1 MCARPPVASMESM
14 HNLIEARSLFK
25 DFGATRALRGVDL
38 TVAAGESVAV
48 MGPSGSGKTT
58 LLHTLAG
65 IETPGA
71 GQVLL
76 RRAGGTPVD
85 VAALSDRKRSEL
97 RRTAFGFVF
106 QQGLLLPEL
115 TAGENVALPLLLLGR
130 ARADAEAEAS
140 RLLAALGIGDKA
152 GSRIG
157 ELSGGQQQRVA
168 IARAQAAQPAIVF
181 ADEPT
186 GALDSVTSAEVMTA
200 LLASTVGEGRA
211 LVVVTHDAGVA
222 ARCDRTLHMR
232 DGVIVETAVRA
243 DAPAAASA
251 SATAPS
257 AAS

>member
-1 MCARPPVASMESM
+1 MDTMQ
-14 HNLIEARSLFK
+14 NLIEARSLFK
-25 DFGATRALRGVDL
+25 DFGTTRALRGVDL
-38 TVAAGESVAV
+38 AVAAGESVAV
-48 MGPSGSGKTT
+48 MGPSGCGKTT

-65 IETPGA
+65 IELPGA

-76 RRAGGTPVD
+76 HRDGGAVD
-85 VAALSDRKRSEL
+85 VAALNDRQRSEL

-115 TAGENVALPLLLLGR
+115 TAGENVALPLLLIGR

-152 GSRIG
+152 AARLG

-168 IARAQAAQPAIVF
+168 IARAQAVQPSVVF

-186 GALDSVTSAEVMTA
+186 GALDSATSAEVMTA
-200 LLASTVGEGRA
+200 LLASTVGAGRA
-211 LVVVTHDAGVA
+211 LIVVTHDAGVA

-232 DGVIVETAVRA
+232 DGVIVETAVRGS
-243 DAPAAASA
+243 AAAA
-251 SATAPS
+251 G

>member
-1 MCARPPVASMESM
+1 MQ
-14 HNLIEARSLFK
+14 NLIEARSLFK
-25 DFGATRALRGVDL
+25 DFGTTRALRGVDL
-38 TVAAGESVAV
+38 AVAAGESVAV
-48 MGPSGSGKTT
+48 MGPSGCGKTT

-65 IETPGA
+65 IELPGA

-76 RRAGGTPVD
+76 HRDGGAVD
-85 VAALSDRKRSEL
+85 VAALNDRQRSEL

-115 TAGENVALPLLLLGR
+115 TAGENVALPLLLIGR

-152 GSRIG
+152 AARLG

-168 IARAQAAQPAIVF
+168 IARAQAVQPSVVF

-186 GALDSVTSAEVMTA
+186 GALDSATSAEVMTA
-200 LLASTVGEGRA
+200 LLASTVGAGRA
-211 LVVVTHDAGVA
+211 LIVVTHDAGVA

-232 DGVIVETAVRA
+232 DGVIVETAVRGS
-243 DAPAAASA
+243 AAAA
-251 SATAPS
+251 G

>member
-1 MCARPPVASMESM
+1 M

-25 DFGATRALRGVDL
+25 DFGPTRALRGVDL
-38 TVAAGESVAV
+38 AVAAGESVAI

-58 LLHTLAG
+58 LLHCLAG

-76 RRAGGTPVD
+76 DRLGEVVD
-85 VAALSDRKRSEL
+85 IAALSDRRRSEL

-130 ARADAEAEAS
+130 PRTDSEAEAG
-140 RLLAALGIGDKA
+140 RLLTLLGIGDKA
-152 GSRIG
+152 GARIG

-168 IARAQAAQPAIVF
+168 IARAQAAQPAAVF

-186 GALDSVTSAEVMTA
+186 GALDSVTSAVVMTA
-200 LLASTVGEGRA
+200 LLASTVGSGRA
-211 LVVVTHDAGVA
+211 LIVVTHDAGVA
-222 ARCDRTLHMR
+222 ARCDRTLHMA
-232 DGVIVETAVRA
+232 DGVIVETTGLA
-243 DAPAAASA
+243 APAPVVEAS
-251 SATAPS
+251 
-257 AAS
+257 